1 MTKLIIIQHCQSEHH
16 INNMSGGWTD
26 TPLTQLGRKQ
36 ADIIGKRLRAEILDE
51 KYILYTSDLKRA
63 FQTAEIIGNHLKLE
77 MHIERDL
84 REINTGIAAGK
95 TKDWANAHRNPRAE
109 KGFNLDHQEFP
120 QGETWKQF
128 YIRVCD
134 CMERIT
140 KSEDQNYIIVTHG
153 GTLAFIV
160 AWWLKYDLQMLV
172 SSYFSASPAS
182 ISILQYNDIYCQN
195 VLKLFNDTSHLMELG
210 K

>member
-26 TPLTQLGRKQ
+26 TPLTPLGRKQ
-36 ADIIGKRLRAEILDE
+36 ADLIGKRLKLKISDE
-51 KYILYTSDLKRA
+51 KYGLYSSDLKRA
-63 FQTAEIIGNHLKLE
+63 YRTAEIIGKHLNLE
-77 MHIERDL
+77 ITIDKEL

-95 TKDWANAHRNPRAE
+95 TKDWANAHRNPRKE
-109 KGFNLDHQEFP
+109 KGFNLDYQEFP

-128 YIRVCD
+128 YFRVCN

-140 KSEDQNYIIVTHG
+140 KSENNNYIIVTHG
-153 GTLAFIV
+153 CTLAYIV

-172 SSYFSASPAS
+172 WSYFSASPAS
-182 ISILQYNDIYCQN
+182 ISILQYNAVYCQN
-195 VLKLFNDTSHLMELG
+195 VLKLFNDTSHLKELV